1 MRQLCEWAGGTM
13 TSKKLRLG
21 PLPEQANDY
30 SQYEET
36 VIRWDRIGV
45 MGGVALLV
53 IGALGSWVWQGR
65 VPQGQQ
71 GFVVASTEEQ
81 AQSDTSLPVVV
92 EATAESATPEIKVP
106 EVADVA
112 DVAALPPTSAGI
124 PVTEA
129 APVLA
134 DVATSAPVEVA
145 KEEILSPVSTLHH
158 GLSRAELTMN
168 MDGGEPGEPVGY
180 RIQMNDEGIIK
191 LILFTEMDGLRGKT
205 LHHEWY
211 RGDAR
216 VARVRIPVNVDQQ
229 RSHSSKF
236 INRQMLGVWRVKV
249 VDEQGELY
257 AEANFEVVEG

>member
-1 MRQLCEWAGGTM
+1 
-13 TSKKLRLG
+13 
-21 PLPEQANDY
+21 
-30 SQYEET
+30 
-36 VIRWDRIGV
+36 
-45 MGGVALLV
+45 
-53 IGALGSWVWQGR
+53 
-65 VPQGQQ
+65 
-71 GFVVASTEEQ
+71 
-81 AQSDTSLPVVV
+81 
-92 EATAESATPEIKVP
+92 
-106 EVADVA
+106 
-112 DVAALPPTSAGI
+112 
-124 PVTEA
+124 
-129 APVLA
+129 
-134 DVATSAPVEVA
+134 
-145 KEEILSPVSTLHH
+145 
-158 GLSRAELTMN
+158 MN